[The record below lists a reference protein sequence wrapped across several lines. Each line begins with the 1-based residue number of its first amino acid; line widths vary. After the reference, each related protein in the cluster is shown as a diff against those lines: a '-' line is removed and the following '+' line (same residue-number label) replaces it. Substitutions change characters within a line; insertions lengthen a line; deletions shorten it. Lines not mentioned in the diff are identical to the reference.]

1 MTANYQ
7 MGEANREALRKE
19 LGPLGDG
26 IYYLWNAIAP
36 SGESGDKLTGWC
48 LAINQ
53 NNDIFFLKTG
63 GYYSGYLEDHP
74 PKNPNPSRENHFWP
88 SGIDVKSRESDAR
101 FMVLRPFWDDA
112 YCPYGNLR
120 EYAEWWNGYEVTG
133 EEKDYY
139 TALIKAAEE
148 EQAKRRKAK
157 QEQERKA
164 REKEREEKKERKEL
178 RKELRKKDPES
189 YRRLFPQEALKRHL
203 RKNSPESY
211 RESYPEEAEKRE
223 QRKLRKE
230 SPEEYRMAYPN
241 EWLEREKRKI
251 QNGGVSSEDDD
262 SDDSDDSDDDK
273 RDDDDR
279 DDDDQPF

>member
-1 MTANYQ
+1 MTDSYQ
-7 MGEANREALRKE
+7 MGEADLVALRKE

-26 IYYLWNAIAP
+26 IYYLWNAFAP
-36 SGESGDKLTGWC
+36 SGQSGDELTGWC

-53 NNDIFFLKTG
+53 NNDMFFLKTG

-74 PKNPNPSRENHFWP
+74 PKNPDPGRKNHFWP
-88 SGIDVKSRESDAR
+88 SGIDVKSRDSDAR
-101 FMVLRPFWDDA
+101 FMVLRPFWWDA
-112 YCPYGNLR
+112 YCSYDNLR

-164 REKEREEKKERKEL
+164 REKEREEKKA
-178 RKELRKKDPES
+178 RKELRKKDPAS
-189 YRRLFPQEALKRHL
+189 YRRLFPQEALKREL

-211 RESYPEEAEKRE
+211 REMYPEEAAERE

-230 SPEEYRMAYPN
+230 SPEEYRRTYPN

-251 QNGGVSSEDDD
+251 QNGGFSSDDDD
-262 SDDSDDSDDDK
+262 SDDSDDDDK
-273 RDDDDR
+273 RDDDDG
-279 DDDDQPF
+279 DDYEQPF

>member
-7 MGEANREALRKE
+7 MGEANLEALRKE

-53 NNDIFFLKTG
+53 NHDMFFLKTE

-88 SGIDVKSRESDAR
+88 SGIDVKSRESEAR
-101 FMVLRPFWDDA
+101 FMVLRPFWNDA
-112 YCPYGNLR
+112 YCSYDNLR

-148 EQAKRRKAK
+148 EQARRRKAK
-157 QEQERKA
+157 QEQARKA
-164 REKEREEKKERKEL
+164 REEENEEL
-178 RKELRKKDPES
+178 KDRKELRKKDPES
-189 YRRLFPQEALKRHL
+189 YRRLFPQEALKRDI

-211 RESYPEEAEKRE
+211 RQMYPEEAEQRE

-230 SPEEYRMAYPN
+230 SPEEYRMRYPN

-251 QNGGVSSEDDD
+251 QNGGVYSDDDD
-262 SDDSDDSDDDK
+262 SDDSDDDNN
-273 RDDDDR
+273 RDDDDC
-279 DDDDQPF
+279 DDYEQPF